1 MSTLRVNKIVN
12 QLDIAGPQ
20 FSDGMTISNGFTGDI
35 TYSSATGT
43 ITAGTLNSSGDV
55 SVSGTL
61 TANSLSGN
69 GAALT
74 NVPGLPTA
82 KAIALTF
89 IS

>member
-12 QLDIAGPQ
+12 QLDSAGPQ
-20 FSDGMTISNGFTGDI
+20 FPDGLTVSNGLTGDV
-35 TYSSATGT
+35 TYNSAGGT
-43 ITAGTLNSSGDV
+43 ITAGTLSATGDV

-74 NVPGLPTA
+74 NVPGLPTG
-82 KAIALTF
+82 KAVALTF

>member
-12 QLDIAGPQ
+12 KLDNAGPQ
-20 FSDGMTISNGFTGDI
+20 FSDGLTVSNGFTGDI

-61 TANSLSGN
+61 TADSLSGN
-69 GAALT
+69 GAGLT
-74 NVPGLPTA
+74 NVPGLPTG
-82 KAIALTF
+82 KAVALTF

>member
-1 MSTLRVNKIVN
+1 MSTLRVNKLVN
-12 QLDIAGPQ
+12 QLDSAGPQ
-20 FSDGMTISNGFTGDI
+20 FSDGVTISNGITGDI

-43 ITAGTLNSSGDV
+43 ITAGTLSATGDV
-55 SVSGTL
+55 SVTGTL
-61 TANSLSGN
+61 TANSFSGK
-69 GAALT
+69 GTGLT

>member
-35 TYSSATGT
+35 TYNSATGT

-61 TANSLSGN
+61 TADSLSGN
-69 GAALT
+69 GAGLT
-74 NVPGLPTA
+74 NVPGLPTG
-82 KAIALTF
+82 KAVALTF

>member
-12 QLDIAGPQ
+12 KLDNSGPE
-20 FSDGMTISNGFTGDI
+20 FSDGLTISNGLTGDVS
-35 TYSSATGT
+35 YSSASGT
-43 ITAGTLNSSGDV
+43 ITAGTLSATGDV
-55 SVSGTL
+55 TVSGTV

-69 GAALT
+69 GAGLT

>member
-61 TANSLSGN
+61 TADSLSGN
-69 GAALT
+69 GAGLT

>member
-1 MSTLRVNKIVN
+1 MSSLRVNKIVN
-12 QLDIAGPQ
+12 KLDTAGPQ
-20 FSDGMTISNGFTGDI
+20 FPDGMTISNGLTGDV
-35 TYSSATGT
+35 TYSSAGGT

-61 TANSLSGN
+61 TANSFSGN
-69 GAALT
+69 GAGLT

>member
-20 FSDGMTISNGFTGDI
+20 FSDGMTISNGYTGDI

-61 TANSLSGN
+61 TADSLSGN
-69 GAALT
+69 GAGLY
-74 NVPGLPTA
+74 NVPGLPTG
-82 KAIALTF
+82 KAVALTF

>member
-12 QLDIAGPQ
+12 QLDSSGPQ
-20 FSDGMTISNGFTGDI
+20 FPDGLTISNGLTGDVS
-35 TYSSATGT
+35 YSSASGT

-69 GAALT
+69 GAGLT

>member
-20 FSDGMTISNGFTGDI
+20 FSDGMNISNGFTGDI

-61 TANSLSGN
+61 TADSLSGN
-69 GAALT
+69 GAGLT
-74 NVPGLPTA
+74 NVPGLPTG

>member
-20 FSDGMTISNGFTGDI
+20 FSDGMTISNGYTGDI

-61 TANSLSGN
+61 TADSLSGN
-69 GAALT
+69 GAGLT
-74 NVPGLPTA
+74 NVPGLPTG
-82 KAIALTF
+82 KAVALTF